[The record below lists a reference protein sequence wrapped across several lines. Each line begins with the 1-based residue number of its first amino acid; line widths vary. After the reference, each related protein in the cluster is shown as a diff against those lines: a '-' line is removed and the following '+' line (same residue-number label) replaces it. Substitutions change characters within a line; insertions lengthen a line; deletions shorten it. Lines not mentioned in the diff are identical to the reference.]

1 VRDRERPRIVVQRD
15 IPQLRVNPTV
25 LDRVVGW
32 FSPARGLS
40 RLKNRAVMDLAL
52 RGYEGATTGRRTDGW
67 RTGSRSANAEI
78 GPALTRLRDR
88 CRDLARNNPHAVS
101 AIAGIVSN
109 TNGAGIM
116 PRFDGGSRAV
126 KAVRELWRE
135 TMLST
140 AIDADG
146 RDNFYGLQDLVL
158 RTEKESG
165 EVLVRRR
172 IRRPSDG
179 LRIPL
184 QIQVLEPD
192 HIDTAK
198 IGTTASGNQVIQGIE
213 FNKLGQRVAYWLF
226 RDHPGENI
234 LWRNR
239 SSESERVDASE
250 ILHIFTRQ
258 RPGQARG
265 VPQGVAVILRARNWD
280 EYCDATL
287 QKQIV
292 AACYAAFEIHMDG
305 AGPEAP
311 PAGQDQVVDSLESG
325 TVQQLG
331 PGKDIKFASP
341 PPVGDLKDF
350 ASVSLHE
357 IAAGWKVPYELMTGD
372 YSDTNYSSAR
382 MAWNEFGRQVEN
394 WRWKLIVPQFCQP
407 VLDWWL
413 EAAMLAGELPAP
425 VTVEWR
431 APRKELLDPTK
442 EVPAI
447 RAAVRSGLMSLDQAL
462 AEQGEDPDQVLEEIA
477 RTNDKLDKLKLILD
491 TDPRK
496 VTLSGII
503 QSADVPD
510 SEQNVVQK

>member
-1 VRDRERPRIVVQRD
+1 MRDRDRPRIVVQRD
-15 IPQLRVNPTV
+15 IPQIRVEPTV
-25 LDRVVGW
+25 LDRLVGW
-32 FSPARGLS
+32 FSPTRGMS
-40 RLKNRAVMDLAL
+40 RLKSRAAIQLAM

-101 AIAGIVSN
+101 AIGGIVSN
-109 TNGAGIM
+109 TNGAGIL
-116 PRFDGGSRAV
+116 PRFDGGARAL
-126 KAVRELWRE
+126 KSARELWKE
-135 TMLST
+135 TMHST

-146 RDNFYGLQDLVL
+146 RDNFFGLQDLVL
-158 RTEKESG
+158 RTVMESG

-172 IRRPSDG
+172 IRRAADG
-179 LRIPL
+179 LKVPL
-184 QIQVLEPD
+184 QIQVIEPD
-192 HIDTAK
+192 HLDTMKDGVLAN
-198 IGTTASGNQVIQGIE
+198 GNRVIQGVE
-213 FNKLGQRVAYWLF
+213 FDRIGRRAAYWIFREHPGESAYWL
-226 RDHPGENI
+226 H
-234 LWRNR
+234 R
-239 SSESERVDASE
+239 SFESERVEAAE
-250 ILHIFTRQ
+250 ILHVFTRL
-258 RPGQARG
+258 RPNQARG
-265 VPQGVAVILRARNWD
+265 VPHGAAVILRARNWD

-292 AACYAAFEIHMDG
+292 AACYAAFEIHMEG
-305 AGPEAP
+305 AGAEAP
-311 PAGQDQVVDSLESG
+311 PPGKDQVVDSLESG

-357 IAAGWKVPYELMTGD
+357 IAAGWQVPYELMTGD
-372 YSDTNYSSAR
+372 YSETNYSSAR
-382 MAWNEFGRQVEN
+382 MAWNEFGRRIEN

-407 VLDWWL
+407 VLDWWM
-413 EAAMLAGELPAP
+413 EAALLAGELPAP

-447 RAAVRSGLMSLDQAL
+447 RAAVRSGIMSLDQAL

-477 RTNDKLDKLKLILD
+477 RTNQKLDKLKLVLD

-510 SEQNVVQK
+510 SEKSVVQK